1 MVGLGGKG
9 YAQYTL
15 LRQNEDREVVAFV
28 RAPARGLYALML
40 HGKWWSD
47 NDYDEYFPHIA
58 TYLIGARTGAPDRQ
72 PYPEME
78 LQRCGESK
86 ANIR

>member
-1 MVGLGGKG
+1 MDLVGLGGKG

-28 RAPARGLYALML
+28 KAPARGLYALML

-47 NDYDEYFPHIA
+47 NDYDFPHIA
-58 TYLIGARTGAPDRQ
+58 TYLIDARTGAPDGQ

-78 LQRCGESK
+78 LQRCGETK